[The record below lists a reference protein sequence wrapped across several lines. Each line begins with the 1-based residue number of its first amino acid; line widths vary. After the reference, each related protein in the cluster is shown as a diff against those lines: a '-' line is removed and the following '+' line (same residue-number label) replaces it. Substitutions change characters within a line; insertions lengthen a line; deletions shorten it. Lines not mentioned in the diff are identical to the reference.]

1 MTQTNTRTVYEDETV
16 IHQDDL
22 HALLRLVHE
31 QEPAH
36 LLKLGITT
44 ATIVRLYTALGE
56 TLLGQDFE

>member
-1 MTQTNTRTVYEDETV
+1 MTQTNTRTADEDQAV

-22 HALLRLVHE
+22 HNLLRLVHE

-44 ATIVRLYTALGE
+44 ATIVRLYAAVGE
-56 TLLGQDFE
+56 TLLGQDIE